1 MQLKRDTDYAIRI
14 LLVMAEPALSK
25 KELQGLDLKTIC
37 EKTSVPRQIAIRL
50 CGLLSDAGFIK
61 KEETDGSTTYIP
73 ESDLLEKTV
82 LDIID
87 AVEGQS
93 NLFAV
98 FDRRAAIY
106 AKYGIALA
114 SVNAALSEELSKITI
129 RTILDWERSKP
140 ISSHNEFFDEY
151 ERSAI
156 SQ

>member
-37 EKTSVPRQIAIRL
+37 EKTSVSRQIAIRL

-61 KEETDGSTTYIP
+61 KEETDVSTIYIP

-98 FDRRAAIY
+98 FDRRAEIY
-106 AKYGIALA
+106 TKYGFALA
-114 SVNAALSEELSKITI
+114 SVNAALSDELNKITI
-129 RTILDWERSKP
+129 QTILDWEQQKQIP
-140 ISSHNEFFDEY
+140 SHTAFLDAY
-151 ERSAI
+151 EMGPLNR
-156 SQ
+156 

>member
-61 KEETDGSTTYIP
+61 KEETDESTTYIP

-98 FDRRAAIY
+98 FDRRAEIY
-106 AKYGIALA
+106 TKYGFALA
-114 SVNAALSEELSKITI
+114 SVNAALSDELNKITI
-129 RTILDWERSKP
+129 QTILDWEQQKQIP
-140 ISSHNEFFDEY
+140 SHNAFLDAY
-151 ERSAI
+151 EMGPLNR
-156 SQ
+156 

>member
-50 CGLLSDAGFIK
+50 CGLLFDAGFIK
-61 KEETDGSTTYIP
+61 KEETDGSTTYIS

-98 FDRRAAIY
+98 FDRRAEIY
-106 AKYGIALA
+106 TKYGFALA
-114 SVNAALSEELSKITI
+114 SVNAALSDELNKISI
-129 RTILDWERSKP
+129 QTILDWESQKHIP
-140 ISSHNEFFDEY
+140 SHNAFLNEY
-151 ERSAI
+151 EMGPFNR
-156 SQ
+156 

>member
-98 FDRRAAIY
+98 FDRRAEIY
-106 AKYGIALA
+106 TKYGLTLA
-114 SVNAALSEELSKITI
+114 SVNAALSAELNKITLQ
-129 RTILDWERSKP
+129 TILDWEQQKQIP
-140 ISSHNEFFDEY
+140 SHNAFLDAY
-151 ERSAI
+151 EMGPLNR
-156 SQ
+156 

>member
-98 FDRRAAIY
+98 FDRRAEIY
-106 AKYGIALA
+106 TKYGLALA
-114 SVNAALSEELSKITI
+114 SVNAALSAELNKITLQ
-129 RTILDWERSKP
+129 TILDWEQQKQIP
-140 ISSHNEFFDEY
+140 SHNAFLDAY
-151 ERSAI
+151 EMGPLNR
-156 SQ
+156 

>member
-61 KEETDGSTTYIP
+61 KEETDGSTIYIP

-98 FDRRAAIY
+98 FDRRAEIY
-106 AKYGIALA
+106 TKYGFALA
-114 SVNAALSEELSKITI
+114 SVNAALSDELNKITI
-129 RTILDWERSKP
+129 QTILDWEQQKQIP
-140 ISSHNEFFDEY
+140 SHNAFLDAY
-151 ERSAI
+151 EMGPLNR
-156 SQ
+156 